1 MIRVYIWVDI
11 YVIWW
16 DILLQYAVTLVLFTI
31 FIFSMNSG
39 GRQQLP
45 CISSHDWQDTVKL
58 LLVGPTHIADASNE
72 RFLFHRNYMQT
83 LCPLNMYICI
93 VHTNSFIHTL
103 FSWSACSALFTIFFM
118 HKNVPM
124 LGAAMSNFL
133 KSLPAYTEH
142 FFSLLVSLSLL
153 NSIYYNIVVRKTC
166 LPSKQLPKAPRTT
179 NESVLEYH
187 KKQQQQKP
195 KRK

>member
-1 MIRVYIWVDI
+1 
-11 YVIWW
+11 
-16 DILLQYAVTLVLFTI
+16 
-31 FIFSMNSG
+31 
-39 GRQQLP
+39 
-45 CISSHDWQDTVKL
+45 
-58 LLVGPTHIADASNE
+58 
-72 RFLFHRNYMQT
+72 
-83 LCPLNMYICI
+83 
-93 VHTNSFIHTL
+93 
-103 FSWSACSALFTIFFM
+103 
-118 HKNVPM
+118 M